1 MMVFLYLVLIGQRVL
16 YTCTF
21 SLEHVDLFFLYVF
34 ISIENS
40 AVQLHDIV
48 PGMAHYRLLV
58 LVPSSVGID
67 VSLVKT
73 LD

>member
-1 MMVFLYLVLIGQRVL
+1 M
-16 YTCTF
+16 
-21 SLEHVDLFFLYVF
+21 FFLHVF